1 MLLLKFWY
9 CFCLIVLIES
19 LIMLWNQ
26 KEYKKNKIIDSSFS
40 YKKNSI
46 CFSKTN
52 RIVKEQTNNE
62 SMIISELISKVY
74 DKLEHHFKEKKAKF
88 LKSLNQ
94 SSDAKFQK
102 TTDELNLKFFDSK
115 NVIDKS
121 IKEIK
126 IDLENYFG
134 DEDLFKKLLK
144 KEESYIVNDFV
155 CFFGN
160 DSFLN
165 YLEIFNE
172 FSYKLFTY
180 KVKPTF
186 NSDTLVFDHKYKT
199 PSGIK
204 IVSQRVKKC
213 FNPTHNSSYSPYEC
227 LNDCL
232 IEKDRKSNY
241 MYKITEKKPLILK
254 DEIRDINHEKYC
266 YKKCVVSFCGFGV
279 FYSVNTLKTV
289 SIYITSSE
297 VYLDSNAN
305 FRLEFISLIFLFFK
319 ISFFPL
325 INNLI
330 KLLFKVIKKENLSQH
345 LLFKAKLFIFLV
357 SFILAILISLNAIAN
372 YVKILKNPIKTETT
386 TFSFLP
392 EVFSL
397 VICVPIQLNLK
408 RKNNFTIEQETNKNL
423 FEKYSFKEI
432 ENYTN
437 DDLDLILKG
446 IILKRYN
453 QMNEIDFRKL
463 KKVYFKRNEFTSLKL
478 SALSRCFRIEFEIQ
492 IIMYSDLVISSEVL
506 IELDEICFYEHDISF
521 GYYNYN
527 ATENLCGVFILET
540 FASFSS
546 KSFKHENYFKINKKR
561 IKKSTSLFQKNCT
574 DYSTIPE
581 INCQDKQNC
590 IEKCINQEFLKK
602 YDSLTIQ
609 NDTVIDKDDIDNNN
623 VLSTILFNK
632 TYDLMIINECKDK
645 FILEDCFYSV
655 FVESYKK
662 VYRSK
667 IVVIN
672 LDFETFELKETE
684 SSLPK
689 LLLEILSV
697 EILFFGSNVNA
708 ILFSI
713 SALLK
718 YLFKINQ
725 KWLKCF
731 IFSFCLIGFCLHSL
745 MIFHSILNA
754 PLIDTG
760 FFEEK
765 NPMSYPDFILCFSFK
780 NLKNFKIEKNIKLT
794 GNHLDSLA
802 SNFSFKNIF
811 EKVIYIN
818 ERDETINLKPY
829 SSNPE
834 NPYLKLQTYFVKGS
848 KCFEFLI
855 KIEHKKYEFYF
866 RKDAYPLKIYFK
878 REKLKTISQYVFK
891 SKFRSKFEKNDIF
904 LFDLYKNTSLITKY
918 QIKTELTKIKIEDQF
933 KILKNPLSLFDGS
946 DSKNVDNYLEN
957 MRNKFFEEFDRFSLK
972 FPIYEKSFDG
982 QIDDDLFT
990 QFFKQ
995 KYSLLNPKNQM
1006 NFDSDRYIFINFIQ
1020 TFYLNKSEAN
1030 NQADLELSPI
1040 FFNKITYLT
1049 NEEGLGRL
1057 AISILNVLS
1066 LWYNISPI
1074 DLHCYFKHLK
1084 HFKHFIKVCYPFIF
1098 MHKKLIKLKGYLMIK
1113 LNELLL

>member
-9 CFCLIVLIES
+9 FFCLIVLIET

-26 KEYKKNKIIDSSFS
+26 KAYKKNKIVDSSLSF
-40 YKKNSI
+40 KKNSI

-62 SMIISELISKVY
+62 SVIVFELISKVY
-74 DKLEHHFKEKKAKF
+74 DKLEHHFNEKKANF
-88 LKSLNQ
+88 LKNLNQ
-94 SSDAKFQK
+94 SSDAKFRK
-102 TTDELNLKFFDSK
+102 TTNELNLKFFDSK
-115 NVIDKS
+115 NVIDES

-126 IDLENYFG
+126 NDLENYFG
-134 DEDLFKKLLK
+134 DKDLFKKLLK
-144 KEESYIVNDFV
+144 KEESYIVNDFM
-155 CFFGN
+155 CFLG
-160 DSFLN
+160 DDLFLY

-180 KVKPTF
+180 SVKPIF
-186 NSDTLVFDHKYKT
+186 VSRMLVFDHKYKT
-199 PSGIK
+199 LSGIK
-204 IVSQRVKKC
+204 VVSQRVKKC
-213 FNPTHNSSYSPYEC
+213 SDKTHNSSYSPYEC

-232 IEKDRKSNY
+232 IKKDRKSIY
-241 MYKITEKKPLILK
+241 MYKITEKEPLILK
-254 DEIRDINHEKYC
+254 DEIRDIDHEKCC
-266 YKKCVVSFCGFGV
+266 YKKCVNNFCTYSI
-279 FYSVNTLKTV
+279 FYSVNSKKTV
-289 SIYITSSE
+289 KKDVISSE
-297 VYLDSNAN
+297 VYLDSNEN

-319 ISFFPL
+319 ISFYPL

-330 KLLFKVIKKENLSQH
+330 KLLFKVIKKENLLQH
-345 LLFKAKLFIFLV
+345 LLFKAKLFVFLV
-357 SFILAILISLNAIAN
+357 SFILAILLSFNAIAN
-372 YVKILKNPIKTETT
+372 YVKTLKNPIKTETA

-392 EVFSL
+392 EVCSL

-408 RKNNFTIEQETNKNL
+408 RKNNFTIEQETNENL
-423 FEKYSFKEI
+423 FEKYSFDEI

-446 IILKRYN
+446 FFLKRSGLIN
-453 QMNEIDFRKL
+453 KLDFQNS

-478 SALSRCFRIEFEIQ
+478 SALSRCFRIEFEYQ
-492 IIMYSDLVISSEVL
+492 IIMYLDLITTSEVL
-506 IELDEICFYEHDISF
+506 IELDEICFYKHDLSF
-521 GYYNYN
+521 GYYDYTT
-527 ATENLCGVFILET
+527 TENLCSVYILET

-546 KSFKHENYFKINKKR
+546 KSFKHENYLKINKKTF
-561 IKKSTSLFQKNCT
+561 KKSTSLFQKNCT

-602 YDSLTIQ
+602 YGSLTIQ
-609 NDTVIDKDDIDNNN
+609 NDIVIDKDDIDNNKI
-623 VLSTILFNK
+623 LSTILFNE

-645 FILEDCFYSV
+645 FILEDCFDSI
-655 FVESYKK
+655 FEESYRKIDQFKK
-662 VYRSK
+662 
-667 IVVIN
+667 IEIN
-672 LDFETFELKETE
+672 LDFETFESKETE

-697 EILFFGSNVNA
+697 EILFFGINVNA

-718 YLFKINQ
+718 YLLKINQ
-725 KWLKCF
+725 KWLKLF
-731 IFSFCLIGFCLHSL
+731 IFSFCLIGFCLQSL
-745 MIFHSILNA
+745 IIFHSILNA

-760 FFEEK
+760 FFEEM
-765 NPMSYPDFILCFSFK
+765 NLMSYPDFILCFSFK

-802 SNFSFKNIF
+802 SNFTFKNIF

-818 ERDETINLKPY
+818 ERDEIINLKPN
-829 SSNPE
+829 SSNHE
-834 NPYLKLQTYFVKGS
+834 NPYLKLQTYFVNGF

-866 RKDAYPLKIYFK
+866 RKDAYPLKIYLK
-878 REKLKTISQYVFK
+878 RENLKIISQYLFK
-891 SKFRSKFEKNDIF
+891 SKFRSKFEKNFQF
-904 LFDLYKNTSLITKY
+904 LLDLYKNTSLITKY

-933 KILKNPLSLFDGS
+933 KILKNPLSLLDGS

-957 MRNKFFEEFDRFSLK
+957 MRNEFFKEYDRFYLK

-995 KYSLLNPKNQM
+995 KYNLSNPKNQI
-1006 NFDSDRYIFINFIQ
+1006 NFDSERNIFTNFIQ
-1020 TFYLNKSEAN
+1020 TFYLNESEAK

-1040 FFNKITYLT
+1040 FFKKITYLT

-1057 AISILNVLS
+1057 TISILNVLS
-1066 LWYNISPI
+1066 LWYNISPN
-1074 DLHCYFKHLK
+1074 DLHCYFQHFK
-1084 HFKHFIKVCYPFIF
+1084 HFKHFIKVCYPFTF
-1098 MHKKLIKLKGYLMIK
+1098 MHKKLIKLKGYLKIK
-1113 LNELLL
+1113 LNVLLL